1 MTGLRAGLCIG
12 LTALLALVG
21 AARAEPW
28 TLTVDERNGL
38 PAVALG
44 GAPAVTSD
52 FVFWGGNW
60 AWADL
65 ATSLRVVAPFDYA
78 VTGKN
83 QVLGFDLAERIH
95 RLSGTQLVFQ
105 FDLDARRTLSDVIG
119 GGMSF
124 RFDLEAGAKLGE
136 PELLPDNSG
145 WAWGPRGGTRM
156 EMRFDPPMAAVVF
169 ERGAK
174 SEIRAY
180 FYQGEVPQGL
190 QRHVATILLSGDF
203 AIRPTIAERYGP
215 DDSTTWQA
223 GLLFDR
229 NIAPWNAAPVDLS
242 FLNTPERPAGKH
254 GFVRAVNGA
263 LAFADGTPARFWGTN
278 IAAYT
283 LFGTTRDNVCRQARR
298 LSQLG
303 FNLVRLHHHDSYWV
317 SPNIF
322 GPETVSDTKTL
333 NPSMLEKLDWWV
345 KCLKDEG
352 IYVWLDLHVQRGLKR
367 GDDIDAFDEI
377 SKARPGA
384 ELKGFN
390 YVNPSIAEAM
400 QRFDDAYVNH
410 LNPYTQLR
418 YKDDPAIVAML
429 LTNENDLTKHFGN
442 GLLPI
447 ANVPW
452 HSARY
457 MREAELFAA
466 KYRLPS
472 DRVWRSWEFGPAKLL
487 LNELESR
494 FDTDMIRHLR
504 AQGVEVPLVTTSSWG
519 DDPLS
524 SLPALTT
531 GDMVDV
537 HSYGALGELEKNP
550 NYAANLVDW
559 IAAAHVVDKP
569 LSVTEWNVSPF
580 PTADRH
586 AIPLY
591 VAGSASLQGWD
602 ALMQFAYA
610 DSPLNDRGVPSNW
623 QAFNDPALLATLP
636 AAALLYRRH
645 DVQEAKTVYVFA
657 PTKGQLFGQLISP
670 ATSAALRT
678 AAEKGKL
685 LIAMPATSELPWLA
699 ASKPPPDA
707 TIVTD
712 PGQRLLDPEASE
724 AVSDTGELRRNWET
738 GIFTIDTPR
747 TQAAMGWIGGQS
759 LRLADVG
766 LEINTRNATVA
777 VQSLDDKPIREASAL
792 LISLGARSVPSS
804 GSQLPFRSEPV
815 IGALTIR
822 AKNGLRLF
830 RRLGAGSDEREIPVS
845 YEGGEYHIELDR
857 GIATYWLTLK

>member
-1 MTGLRAGLCIG
+1 MPLWIG
-12 LTALLALVG
+12 LIALLALAGGVS
-21 AARAEPW
+21 AEPW
-28 TLTVDERNGL
+28 TVRVDERNGL

-60 AWADL
+60 TWADL
-65 ATSLRVVAPFDYA
+65 TTSLRVLAPFDYA
-78 VTGKN
+78 VIGKN
-83 QVLGFDLAERIH
+83 QILGFDLAEQIH
-95 RLSGTQLVFQ
+95 RPSSMQVVFQ

-124 RFDLEAGAKLGE
+124 RFDLAAGAKLGE
-136 PELLPDNSG
+136 PELLPGNSG
-145 WAWGPRGGTRM
+145 WAWGPRGGTRI
-156 EMRFDPPMAAVVF
+156 EMRFDPPMAAVLF

-190 QRHVATILLSGDF
+190 QHHVATIALSGDF
-203 AIRPTIAERYGP
+203 AIKPTAAERYGL
-215 DDSTTWQA
+215 DDPASWQT
-223 GLLFDR
+223 GLLFE
-229 NIAPWNAAPVDLS
+229 NSIASWNVAPVDLS
-242 FLNTPERPAGKH
+242 FLNAAERPAGKH
-254 GFVRAVNGA
+254 GFVRAVNGT
-263 LAFADGTPARFWGTN
+263 LAFADGVPARFWGTN
-278 IAAYT
+278 ITAYA
-283 LFGTTRDNVCRQARR
+283 LFGTTRDNVCRQAHR

-322 GPETVSDTKTL
+322 GPETAPDTKIL
-333 NPSMLEKLDWWV
+333 NPLMLEKLDWWV
-345 KCLKDEG
+345 KCLEDEG
-352 IYVWLDLHVQRGLKR
+352 IYVWLDLHVQRGFKQ
-367 GDDIDAFDEI
+367 GDGIDAFDEI
-377 SKARPGA
+377 SKVRPGA

-400 QRFDDAYVNH
+400 RRFDDAYVNH
-410 LNPYTQLR
+410 LNPYTKLR
-418 YKDDPAIVAML
+418 YKNDPGIIAML
-429 LTNENDLTKHFGN
+429 LTNENDLTQHFGN
-442 GLLPI
+442 GLLPN

-457 MREAELFAA
+457 MREAEVFAT
-466 KYRLPS
+466 KYKLPP
-472 DRVWRSWEFGPAKLL
+472 DRVWRSWEFGPSKLL
-487 LNELESR
+487 LNDLESR
-494 FDTDMIRHLR
+494 FDTDMIQHLR

-519 DDPLS
+519 ADPLS
-524 SLPALTT
+524 SLPVLTT
-531 GDMVDV
+531 GDVVDV
-537 HSYGALGELEKNP
+537 HSYGAPGELEKNP
-550 NYAANLVDW
+550 IYAATLVDW
-559 IAAAHVVDKP
+559 MAAAHVVGKP

-610 DSPLNDRGVPSNW
+610 QGALNDRGGPSNW

-657 PTKGQLFGQLISP
+657 PTKEQLFGELISP
-670 ATSAALRT
+670 ETSVALRT
-678 AAEKGKL
+678 AAERGKL
-685 LIAMPATSELPWLA
+685 LIAMPATPELPWLA
-699 ASKPPPDA
+699 ASEPPAAA
-707 TIVTD
+707 TILKD
-712 PGQRLLDPEASE
+712 PGRPLLDPGASE
-724 AVSDTGELRRNWET
+724 AISDTGELRRNWET

-759 LRLADVG
+759 VRLADVA
-766 LEINTRNATVA
+766 LAVNTRNATVA

-792 LISLGARSVPSS
+792 LISLGARSIPSS
-804 GSQLPFRSEPV
+804 GNQLPFRSEPV
-815 IGALTIR
+815 VGSLTIR

-830 RRLGAGSDEREIPVS
+830 KRVGAGNDEREIPVS
-845 YEGGEYHIELDR
+845 YEGGEYHVKLDR
-857 GIATYWLTLK
+857 DVATYWLTLK